1 MDLLGESSRLPAIRR
16 APNRGVNSLIVQYF
30 RTIAE
35 DLNDVNHLGGVVLIC
50 HLAHLTL
57 MLR

>member
-1 MDLLGESSRLPAIRR
+1 MDRLGESSRLPAIRR
-16 APNRGVNSLIVQYF
+16 APNGGVNSLIVQYF

-35 DLNDVNHLGGVVLIC
+35 DSNDVNHLRGRALIC